1 MQSLQNMQSMQNL
14 QNKTSKPNLPNQTY
28 LTQPTKPKLL
38 VKVVNA
44 WVRSAFGN
52 IESNIEWII
61 LNQMGYQPPLACW
74 TTATTRSRALTVE
87 WQNRAADERLCLLK
101 CNAAGLAN
109 KVEQRRLVPAQADPA
124 AINTAAS
131 PATETLQLRSMIGRT
146 KSQLKTSDPGH
157 HGHLD

>member
-1 MQSLQNMQSMQNL
+1 M
-14 QNKTSKPNLPNQTY
+14 
-28 LTQPTKPKLL
+28 
-38 VKVVNA
+38 
-44 WVRSAFGN
+44 
-52 IESNIEWII
+52 
-61 LNQMGYQPPLACW
+61 
-74 TTATTRSRALTVE
+74 
-87 WQNRAADERLCLLK
+87 LK

-157 HGHLD
+157 HGHLGSPRLFFNSNSKLNDLPGDANFLKANVERGEDLDGNEGAGLEEGDWGDRVVKEDFRRENAEDFQR